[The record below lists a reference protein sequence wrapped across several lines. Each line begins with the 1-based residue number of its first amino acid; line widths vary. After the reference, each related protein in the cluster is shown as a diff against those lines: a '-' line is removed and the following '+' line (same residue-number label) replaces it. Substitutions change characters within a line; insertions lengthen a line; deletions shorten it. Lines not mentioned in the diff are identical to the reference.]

1 MDRLCE
7 ECEELEAF
15 DGPRPDDPDFAYD
28 DDEASDD
35 DAPWYDVDGPAY
47 DMPIGC

>member
-1 MDRLCE
+1 MEKLCE
-7 ECEELEAF
+7 ECDEMDEM

-28 DDEASDD
+28 DEDE
-35 DAPWYDVDGPAY
+35 YDVDGPAY